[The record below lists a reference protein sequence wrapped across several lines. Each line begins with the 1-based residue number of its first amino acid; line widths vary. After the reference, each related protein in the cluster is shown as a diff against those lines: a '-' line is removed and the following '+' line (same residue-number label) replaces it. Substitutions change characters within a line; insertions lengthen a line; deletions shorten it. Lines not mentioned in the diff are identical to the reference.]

1 MLRKCCRQGVALFL
15 VMLLSFVFTP
25 VDVRGSVRESVETT
39 VQRLTAWKLEKVA
52 TTCTADLRK
61 MVIQGPSKELVLLD
75 IEPSMLRVTRIS
87 TLFQPGDL
95 VGPKTYPGT
104 IKVMSEPQLPK
115 RGDHVGF
122 IGMSSGRRYLVMLN
136 LNGKSAKTAMVPDTT
151 YDGIKVKWDLLW
163 FRLNADGS
171 RFIGV
176 CLGKIVTSGKSG
188 SCISLVSM
196 GTNGA
201 GLFFLSRPRW
211 DGKKF
216 YYPKTGT
223 GKILSPIGI
232 ARETGQV
239 FFKAEIGQSGKHGV
253 YTCSSDGK
261 NFKLLITATTKY
273 SITATVSSVSST
285 DLVTDDGKYL
295 VLNDNGMEHPGAV
308 TFEIATG
315 DVKAKLTHKSVG
327 VSCDGKF
334 SFFSDPTGFGMEFI
348 FGGEPYVLIEP
359 NQPNWPVV
367 GKINNRS
374 NSLEPSFGNITCS
387 PFGFLGRSE
396 TDAVAVGEVYFVGI
410 PNPPV
415 PPTPK
420 LVVPPVID
428 FGLVDGNSSLSLP
441 VGNEAKTAIIGSAT
455 IKTTTESCNP
465 FSFSGEQSA
474 DFSSIGD
481 IPVSLNTTCMSKGFT
496 YEAEVL
502 VSSIAGKSTVQ
513 MIATLND
520 SDRLLVRLG
529 IGRKTSWIGSQV
541 SELPV
546 APFILGGVT
555 MVPLRVFL
563 NALPCDFEWS
573 AEDQLA
579 KINFQD
585 KNIEITIGKEKM
597 LVNGQEVPMAKPAMI
612 KDGQTFLPL
621 RSVTEVFDGTLGWYS
636 KSQSILVNFPQP
648 YWGREQI
655 EISGVPVGANVMV
668 NYAPHGVAP
677 TTLYHLVSG
686 KYHVKVFAEGYET
699 FETFVDV
706 PPSPAKVQYFLQK
719 IVPTKAETKVSSNPK
734 GAYIY
739 VDGKATAT
747 CPATIQLEP
756 GLRII
761 KVSLNGYPDYVMQV
775 VALPGKKL
783 ELNFDLES
791 LKQKKEKQIE
801 PPLAKR
807 AINLEQKR
815 YEDIDFSVTNHL
827 GVPAEFKLKSPE
839 NVPPGFEDFGFAT
852 LDGLVREFATPKII
866 PGETFKMRFSILLS
880 EDASPGEELKD
891 VINLEPVGYP
901 SWKIEVPLDITV
913 EGEAQK
919 APRLYFELSDEVKE
933 ATEFTAFL
941 KIKDAKGITGS
952 KFYFVYQ
959 PSKLDILSIEDG
971 GFFSSDGTNTA
982 FYWSEVAKGEIL
994 VTGPVRIGSLPGV
1007 DGEGVILKI
1016 RFYAKKKGEA
1026 IFDCQSSTIYDS
1038 KSKEVEHFKPE
1049 ALVITIKESEPS
1061 P

>member
-1 MLRKCCRQGVALFL
+1 MLCKSCCHRIAFFLAVLLAFAFAPVGVN
-15 VMLLSFVFTP
+15 
-25 VDVRGSVRESVETT
+25 GNNIESVGTR

-95 VGPKTYPGT
+95 AGPKTYPGT

-136 LNGKSAKTAMVPDTT
+136 LNGKSAKTAMVPDTI
-151 YDGIKVKWDLLW
+151 YDGIKMKWDLLW

-171 RFIGV
+171 KFVGI
-176 CLGKIVTSGKSG
+176 CLGKIVTPGKSG

-216 YYPKTGT
+216 YYPKTGA
-223 GKILSPIGI
+223 GKILAPIGI
-232 ARETGQV
+232 ARETGKV

-295 VLNDNGMEHPGAV
+295 VLNDNGMEHPGAI
-308 TFEIATG
+308 TFETATG
-315 DVKAKLTHKSVG
+315 DVKAKLAHKSVG

-334 SFFSDPTGFGMEFI
+334 SFFSDPAGFGMEFV

-367 GKINNRS
+367 GKINNRG

-410 PNPPV
+410 PDPPV

-428 FGLVDGNSSLSLP
+428 FGLVEGNLSLP
-441 VGNEAKTAIIGSAT
+441 LPIGNEAKTAIIGTAT
-455 IKTTTESCNP
+455 ITAIESCNP

-496 YEAEVL
+496 YEAEVM
-502 VSSIAGKSTVQ
+502 VSSIAGRSTVQ

-520 SDRLLVRLG
+520 PGRLLVRLG
-529 IGRKTSWIGSQV
+529 IGRKTSWIGSRMND
-541 SELPV
+541 LPV
-546 APFILGGVT
+546 APFVLDGVT

-563 NALPCDFEWS
+563 DALPCDFEW
-573 AEDQLA
+573 ETQTQLA
-579 KINFQD
+579 KIGFQD
-585 KNIEITIGKEKM
+585 KNVEIVVGKEKM
-597 LVNGQEVPMAKPAMI
+597 LVNGQEVPMAKPAII
-612 KDGQTFLPL
+612 KDGQTFIPL
-621 RSVTEVFDGTLGWYS
+621 RSVTEAFGGALGWYA
-636 KSQSILVNFPQP
+636 KSQSILVNFPLP

-655 EISGVPVGANVMV
+655 DISGVPVGAKVMV
-668 NYAPHGVAP
+668 NYSPHGVAP
-677 TTLYHLVSG
+677 TSLYHLVAG
-686 KYHVKVFAEGYET
+686 KYHVKIYAEGYET
-699 FETFVDV
+699 FETYVDV

-719 IVPTKAETKVSSNPK
+719 IVPTKAETKVSSIPK
-734 GAYIY
+734 GAYVY

-756 GLRII
+756 GLRTI
-761 KVSLNGYPDYVMQV
+761 KASLNGYPDYVMQI
-775 VALPGKKL
+775 VALPGQKL
-783 ELNFDLES
+783 ELSFDLES
-791 LKQKKEKQIE
+791 LKQKKDKQVD
-801 PPLAKR
+801 PPYVKKTV
-807 AINLEQKR
+807 NLEQKR
-815 YEDIDFSVTNHL
+815 REDIDLVVANHV
-827 GVPAEFKLKSPE
+827 GVPVEFRLKSPE
-839 NVPPGFEDFGFAT
+839 NIPPGFEDFGFTT
-852 LDGLVREFATPKII
+852 LDGLAHETTTPKLM
-866 PGETFKMRFSILLS
+866 PGDAFKVRFSVVVS
-880 EDASPGEELKD
+880 EDASPGQELRD
-891 VINLEPVGYP
+891 IITIEPSGYP
-901 SWKIEVPLDITV
+901 SWKIELPLEIIL

-919 APRLYFELSDEVKE
+919 PPRLHFELSGDAKE
-933 ATEFTAFL
+933 GSEFTVLL
-941 KIKDAKGITGS
+941 KIKDAKGLTGS
-952 KFYFVYQ
+952 RFYFVYQ

-971 GFFSSDGTNTA
+971 GFFSGDGTNTA

-1007 DGEGVILKI
+1007 DGEGVVLKI
-1016 RFYAKKKGEA
+1016 RLHAKKKGEA

-1038 KSKEVEHFKPE
+1038 KSKEIEHFKPE
-1049 ALVITIKESEPS
+1049 ALVVEVKEGETLP
-1061 P
+1061 